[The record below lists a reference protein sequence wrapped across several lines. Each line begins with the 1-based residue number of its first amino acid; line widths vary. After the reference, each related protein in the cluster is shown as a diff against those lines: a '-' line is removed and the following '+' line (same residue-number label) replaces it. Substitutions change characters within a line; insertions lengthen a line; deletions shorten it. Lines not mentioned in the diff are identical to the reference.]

1 MLLKMRVAPLHTAAR
16 LGVMF
21 VAILTLSACATSSAV
36 IPKPPTAPDLS
47 KLVVTGYAVAG
58 ETSSE
63 QLAASSAPLSI
74 VGVDG
79 VNITMDGANI
89 TPLDSGALT
98 LLKSAHDRGK
108 RAELL
113 VGNFDGEMND
123 FSPRIGDE
131 LLGSAANRASVIADL
146 VAEVRADG
154 WDGVTVDL
162 ENLKA
167 RDRDGLSSFIRD
179 LRSTLGTRSVS
190 VCIMATTGSY
200 NKRAY
205 DLRAIGAAADR
216 VVLMAYDQH
225 GPTWS
230 TAGPVGGLPWVKT
243 TLEPLVRDIPKGKI
257 QLGIAGYGYSW
268 PRASTPKVA
277 GQRYSDAAARKLA
290 GSRAVWD
297 TAQAEWHA
305 TLADGTRLW
314 WSDARSI
321 AARAALARQL
331 GLGGAAVWNLTDS
344 DPL

>member
-1 MLLKMRVAPLHTAAR
+1 MRFAPGLTVARNIAL
-16 LGVMF
+16 F
-21 VAILTLSACATSSAV
+21 VATVLLVGCTSSSPDA
-36 IPKPPTAPDLS
+36 KPPVAPDLS
-47 KLVVTGYAVAG
+47 NLVVTGYAVAG
-58 ETSSE
+58 ETTSE
-63 QLAASSAPLSI
+63 QLAASSAPLSM

-79 VNITMDGANI
+79 VNVTMDGADI
-89 TPLDSGALT
+89 TPLDSGALA
-98 LLKSAHDRGK
+98 LLKGAHDRGK

-113 VGNFDGEMND
+113 VGNFDGEVND

-131 LLGSAANRASVIADL
+131 LLGSAANRASVISRL
-146 VAEVRADG
+146 VAEVRTDG
-154 WDGVTVDL
+154 WDGITVDL

-167 RDRDGLSSFIRD
+167 RDRDGLSALIHD
-179 LRSTLGTRSVS
+179 LKPALGSRSVS

-200 NKRAY
+200 ERLAY
-205 DLRAIGAAADR
+205 DLPAIGTAADR

-230 TAGPVGGLPWVKT
+230 NAGPVGGLPWVKT
-243 TLEPLVRDIPKGKI
+243 TLEPLLRDVPEAKI

-268 PRASTPKVA
+268 PRAGMPKSERR
-277 GQRYSDAAARKLA
+277 RYSDAAARQLA
-290 GSRAVWD
+290 GPRAVWD
-297 TAQAEWHA
+297 ATQAEWHA